1 MREEWNMRERFGSCL
16 SILAAFLAFFTT
28 WPAAGADSEL
38 TISNTAMR
46 KMLMDQLYTDHGKY
60 HLLRGSRCQF
70 AYLDSPAVNISRG
83 RVSLRTHLTGLL
95 GVEGTNGCVGSPE
108 SMDLTV
114 SGRPYFSGEY
124 IGLTDIRVDQV
135 SNELYR
141 IVLQNFLDLALPRA
155 LEINLRQGLEQL
167 ISDQRSSYEVTVSRL
182 VVTNL
187 TAEDNRIHANVSFAL
202 SAR

>member
-1 MREEWNMRERFGSCL
+1 
-16 SILAAFLAFFTT
+16 
-28 WPAAGADSEL
+28 
-38 TISNTAMR
+38 
-46 KMLMDQLYTDHGKY
+46 
-60 HLLRGSRCQF
+60 
-70 AYLDSPAVNISRG
+70 
-83 RVSLRTHLTGLL
+83 
-95 GVEGTNGCVGSPE
+95 
-108 SMDLTV
+108 MDLTV